1 MLFYAMEPPQ
11 YHVKKLVLSV
21 SISTPVKNLVIIL
34 ISIMRFYSNLLELS
48 VSEQWQQTQL
58 YYSLYLCN
66 LMIFNILNFDFLIWQ
81 NSKVEISKIY
91 KSGCMVIVA

>member
-11 YHVKKLVLSV
+11 FHVKKLVLSV
-21 SISTPVKNLVIIL
+21 SISTPVKNLFRIS
-34 ISIMRFYSNLLELS
+34 ISIMKFYSNLLKLI

-66 LMIFNILNFDFLIWQ
+66 LMIFNIFNFDFLIWQ

-91 KSGCMVIVA
+91 KSGFMVLVA